1 MSVPPPQVSRDAGDL
16 GARHPDLSLFA
27 RIEALIGEEEA
38 LLLIPARDRK
48 QHEHDRLRE
57 IGDELDRIW
66 ERLRERAR
74 RLGSDRAAPK
84 GGGPADP

>member
-1 MSVPPPQVSRDAGDL
+1 MSVPPPRVSRDADDL
-16 GARHPDLSLFA
+16 GGRHPDLSLFA
-27 RIEALIGEEEA
+27 RIEALLGEEEA

-48 QHEHDRLRE
+48 QHEHERLRE

-74 RLGSDRAAPK
+74 RLGPDRAAP
-84 GGGPADP
+84 ADR

>member
-1 MSVPPPQVSRDAGDL
+1 MSVPPPRVPDSV
-16 GARHPDLSLFA
+16 GARPGDDPDLSLFA
-27 RIEALIGEEEA
+27 RIERLIGEEEA
-38 LLLIPARDRK
+38 LLLIPARDRT

-74 RLGSDRAAPK
+74 RVRGR
-84 GGGPADP
+84 DPSFPTPDG

>member
-1 MSVPPPQVSRDAGDL
+1 MSVPPPRVPDGVEAHRGDD
-16 GARHPDLSLFA
+16 PDLSLFA
-27 RIEALIGEEEA
+27 RIERLVGEEEA
-38 LLLIPARDRK
+38 LLLIPARDRT

-74 RLGSDRAAPK
+74 RVRGRDASFPTPD
-84 GGGPADP
+84 G